1 MDIFVFLIILGRK
14 HSVCYHLGL
23 SYFNIVHRMPFVSLR
38 NLLSVLTLL
47 KYIMYMYEIWV
58 NTFSSSIDMVLNAD
72 YVFIYTVIYIDF
84 QLLNYPFIPEIS
96 SVVVVYFS
104 FYVLL
109 IYINMFLKIFELML
123 LRDIFCSFYIKT
135 LLTETCSPFL
145 ECMDFYAKFVLFIPS
160 MFDEFYQFD
169 LDSFLFSFLFISFF
183 WPHMWHMDGI

>member
-123 LRDIFCSFYIKT
+123 LRDIFCGFYNKT
-135 LLTETCSPFL
+135 LLTQTCSPFL
-145 ECMDFYAKFVLFIPS
+145 
-160 MFDEFYQFD
+160 
-169 LDSFLFSFLFISFF
+169 
-183 WPHMWHMDGI
+183 